1 MSILTGKN
9 GVLNS
14 ESIAEAA
21 KGKVIYVDVE
31 DIVGN
36 DLNRYELQN
45 IEELAENIKE
55 KGLLEPLQGVKDDDG
70 NVVAQRLEVVTTPFA
85 KDEVKVSVEGNVLT
99 VACGGS
105 NKEEKTEDEY
115 IYKGISSQSYTF
127 QVRLG
132 NSVDKT
138 AIKAKNVDGVLTV
151 MLPFKKKEDEPKQIT
166 NIEVE

>member
-1 MSILTGKN
+1 MNELMKPLSTWDDMWRSMDALMRYPFEENPLATN
-9 GVLNS
+9 GLKSLIRRPHNLVN
-14 ESIAEAA
+14 
-21 KGKVIYVDVE
+21 
-31 DIVGN
+31 
-36 DLNRYELQN
+36 
-45 IEELAENIKE
+45 
-55 KGLLEPLQGVKDDDG
+55 VKDDDG

-99 VACGGS
+99 VACGGT

-132 NSVDKT
+132 NSVDKA

-166 NIEVE
+166 QIEVE

>member
-1 MSILTGKN
+1 MNELMKPLSTWDDMWRSMDALMRYPFEENPLATN
-9 GVLNS
+9 GLKSLIRRPHNLVN
-14 ESIAEAA
+14 
-21 KGKVIYVDVE
+21 
-31 DIVGN
+31 
-36 DLNRYELQN
+36 
-45 IEELAENIKE
+45 
-55 KGLLEPLQGVKDDDG
+55 VKDDDG
-70 NVVAQRLEVVTTPFA
+70 NVIAQRLEVVTTPFA

-166 NIEVE
+166 QIEVE

>member
-1 MSILTGKN
+1 MNELMKPLSTWDDMWRSMDALMRYPFEENPLATN
-9 GVLNS
+9 GLKSLIRRPHNLVN
-14 ESIAEAA
+14 
-21 KGKVIYVDVE
+21 
-31 DIVGN
+31 
-36 DLNRYELQN
+36 
-45 IEELAENIKE
+45 
-55 KGLLEPLQGVKDDDG
+55 VKDDDG
-70 NVVAQRLEVVTTPFA
+70 NVIAQRLEVVTTPFA

-99 VACGGS
+99 VACGGT

-132 NSVDKT
+132 NSVDKA

-166 NIEVE
+166 QIEVE

>member
-1 MSILTGKN
+1 MNELMKPLSTWDDMWRSMDALMRYPFEENPLATN
-9 GVLNS
+9 GLKSLIRRPHNLVN
-14 ESIAEAA
+14 
-21 KGKVIYVDVE
+21 
-31 DIVGN
+31 
-36 DLNRYELQN
+36 
-45 IEELAENIKE
+45 
-55 KGLLEPLQGVKDDDG
+55 VKDDDG

-99 VACGGS
+99 VACGET

-132 NSVDKT
+132 NSVDKA

-166 NIEVE
+166 QIEVE

>member
-1 MSILTGKN
+1 MNELMKPLSTWDDMWRSMDALMRYPFEENPLATN
-9 GVLNS
+9 GLKSLIRRPHNLVN
-14 ESIAEAA
+14 
-21 KGKVIYVDVE
+21 
-31 DIVGN
+31 
-36 DLNRYELQN
+36 
-45 IEELAENIKE
+45 
-55 KGLLEPLQGVKDDDG
+55 VKDDNG
-70 NVVAQRLEVVTTPFA
+70 NVIAQRLEVVTTPFA

-99 VACGGS
+99 VACGET

-132 NSVDKT
+132 NSVDNT

-166 NIEVE
+166 QIEVE

>member
-1 MSILTGKN
+1 MNELMKPLSTWDDMWRSMDALMRYPSEENPLATN
-9 GVLNS
+9 GLKSLIRRPHNLVN
-14 ESIAEAA
+14 
-21 KGKVIYVDVE
+21 
-31 DIVGN
+31 
-36 DLNRYELQN
+36 
-45 IEELAENIKE
+45 
-55 KGLLEPLQGVKDDDG
+55 VKDDDG
-70 NVVAQRLEVVTTPFA
+70 NVIAQRLEVVTTPFA

-166 NIEVE
+166 QIEVE

>member
-1 MSILTGKN
+1 MNELMKPLSTWDDMWRSMDALMRYPFEENPLATNGLKSIIRRPHNLVN
-9 GVLNS
+9 
-14 ESIAEAA
+14 
-21 KGKVIYVDVE
+21 
-31 DIVGN
+31 
-36 DLNRYELQN
+36 
-45 IEELAENIKE
+45 
-55 KGLLEPLQGVKDDDG
+55 VKDDDG

-99 VACGGS
+99 VACGET

-132 NSVDKT
+132 NSVDKA

-151 MLPFKKKEDEPKQIT
+151 MLPFKKKEAEPKQIT
-166 NIEVE
+166 QIEVE

>member
-1 MSILTGKN
+1 MNELMKPLSTWDDMWRSMDALMRYPFEENPLATN
-9 GVLNS
+9 GLKSLIRRPHNLVN
-14 ESIAEAA
+14 
-21 KGKVIYVDVE
+21 
-31 DIVGN
+31 
-36 DLNRYELQN
+36 
-45 IEELAENIKE
+45 
-55 KGLLEPLQGVKDDDG
+55 VKDDDG
-70 NVVAQRLEVVTTPFA
+70 NVIAQRLEVVTTPFA

-99 VACGGS
+99 VACGET

-166 NIEVE
+166 QIEVE

>member
-1 MSILTGKN
+1 MNELMKPLSTWDDMWRSMDALMRYPFEENPLATN
-9 GVLNS
+9 GLKSLIRRPHNLVN
-14 ESIAEAA
+14 
-21 KGKVIYVDVE
+21 
-31 DIVGN
+31 
-36 DLNRYELQN
+36 
-45 IEELAENIKE
+45 
-55 KGLLEPLQGVKDDDG
+55 VKDDDG

-99 VACGGS
+99 VACGET

-166 NIEVE
+166 QIEVE

>member
-1 MSILTGKN
+1 MNELMKPLSTWDDMWRSMDALMRYPFDENPLATN
-9 GVLNS
+9 GLKSLIRRPHNLVN
-14 ESIAEAA
+14 
-21 KGKVIYVDVE
+21 
-31 DIVGN
+31 
-36 DLNRYELQN
+36 
-45 IEELAENIKE
+45 
-55 KGLLEPLQGVKDDDG
+55 VKDDDG

-166 NIEVE
+166 QIEVE

>member
-1 MSILTGKN
+1 MWRSMDALMRYPFEENPLATN
-9 GVLNS
+9 GLKSLIRRPHNLVN
-14 ESIAEAA
+14 
-21 KGKVIYVDVE
+21 
-31 DIVGN
+31 
-36 DLNRYELQN
+36 
-45 IEELAENIKE
+45 
-55 KGLLEPLQGVKDDDG
+55 VKDDDG
-70 NVVAQRLEVVTTPFA
+70 NVIAQRLEVVTTPFA

-166 NIEVE
+166 QIEVE

>member
-1 MSILTGKN
+1 MNELMKPLSTWDDMWRSMDALMRYPFDENPLATN
-9 GVLNS
+9 GLKSLIRRPHNLVN
-14 ESIAEAA
+14 
-21 KGKVIYVDVE
+21 
-31 DIVGN
+31 
-36 DLNRYELQN
+36 
-45 IEELAENIKE
+45 
-55 KGLLEPLQGVKDDDG
+55 VKDDDG

-85 KDEVKVSVEGNVLT
+85 KDDVKVSVEGNVLT
-99 VACGGS
+99 VACGGT

-166 NIEVE
+166 QIEVE

>member
-1 MSILTGKN
+1 MNELMKPLSTWDDMWRSMDALMRYPFEENPLATN
-9 GVLNS
+9 GLKSLIRRPHNLVN
-14 ESIAEAA
+14 
-21 KGKVIYVDVE
+21 
-31 DIVGN
+31 
-36 DLNRYELQN
+36 
-45 IEELAENIKE
+45 
-55 KGLLEPLQGVKDDDG
+55 VKDDDG

-85 KDEVKVSVEGNVLT
+85 KDEVKVSVEDNVLT
-99 VACGGS
+99 VACGGT

-151 MLPFKKKEDEPKQIT
+151 MLPFKKKEAEPKQIT
-166 NIEVE
+166 QIEVE